1 MSGISRGAETL
12 GAWGGFVV
20 IPTNYIMFDVVYRD
34 LLHWNIFLG
43 GGVLISKA
51 EIELCF
57 AYLDMLLPLHE
68 SRSS

>member
-43 GGVLISKA
+43 GVSY
-51 EIELCF
+51 F
-57 AYLDMLLPLHE
+57 Q
-68 SRSS
+68 S